1 MHSTDDPIQPVVGVG
16 DRAALRPEL
25 ERNVLFRSP
34 LTGQFYFAP
43 KVRVLSETIR
53 CVVGR
58 KYDVT
63 AALQPYLLKKY
74 RKRSGK

>member
-1 MHSTDDPIQPVVGVG
+1 MASDF
-16 DRAALRPEL
+16 
-25 ERNVLFRSP
+25 ERNVLWRST

-43 KVRVLSETIR
+43 KVRVLSETVR

-63 AALQPYLLKKY
+63 EALQPYLLKKF
-74 RKRSGK
+74 RKGAVRSAREGQ